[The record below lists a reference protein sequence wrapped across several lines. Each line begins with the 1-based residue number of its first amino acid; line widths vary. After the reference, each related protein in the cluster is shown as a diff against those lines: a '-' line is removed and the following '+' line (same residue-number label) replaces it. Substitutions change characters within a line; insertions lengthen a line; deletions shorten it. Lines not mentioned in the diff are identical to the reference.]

1 MGLVN
6 EYIDINSQLLP
17 FHSSASLRDD
27 PNKLNVLIS
36 ELFTT
41 TLIRVWTIRRMQ
53 RMKMQKDDEIALHLR
68 RRWMTSQL
76 NRVGYLRFHLCMQS
90 DIWLC

>member
-6 EYIDINSQLLP
+6 EYTDINSQLLP

-36 ELFTT
+36 DLFTT
-41 TLIRVWTIRRMQ
+41 TLIRRWTIRRMQ
-53 RMKMQKDDEIALHLR
+53 MMKKQKVEEMMRLLYICEG
-68 RRWMTSQL
+68 
-76 NRVGYLRFHLCMQS
+76 VG
-90 DIWLC
+90 